1 MLIAFDCRIIR
12 DKNPAGISRV
22 VLEFLKEVLSADR
35 KNDYMLI
42 FDDKEMKDFVLFYL
56 RYIKKTVKVLILPFG
71 ILSFDNLFQL
81 PKILN
86 RREIDVY
93 YVPYYFTS
101 PFIRKRTKVIL
112 TVFDLMHFFYPYFK
126 MSLTRKLYHKIRL
139 APRIVLRRADK
150 IVTISINTS
159 RDLIKMFHVPSR
171 KIKMIYMGVS
181 KSFRKIDSRSAKRLL
196 KEKYGVNKKYILYV
210 GRNEPHKNIK
220 ALVLAYVKLSEYLRE
235 EYKLVLVGKE
245 DERYSE
251 GVRQLIKKYS
261 IEPNVTFTGYVDESE
276 LPYIY
281 SAASVYV
288 QPSFY
293 EGFGIPILEAMACG
307 VPVVSSNTASLPEV
321 GGEAALYTDPF
332 DVAKMSEQIRKVLE
346 NEGLKDELIEKGF
359 SQVKKFSWFLAA
371 NSLVECFNELGGKN
385 DIKN

>member
-42 FDDKEMKDFVLFYL
+42 FDNEEMKNFVLFYL
-56 RYIKKTVKVLILPFG
+56 RHIKKTVKVLILPFG
-71 ILSFDNLFQL
+71 ILTLDNITQL
-81 PKILN
+81 PKVLDKRAVDI
-86 RREIDVY
+86 Y

-101 PFIRKRTKVIL
+101 PFIKRRTKVIL

-126 MSLTRKLYHKIRL
+126 MSFTRKLYHKIRL
-139 APRIVLRRADK
+139 APKIILRRADK
-150 IVTISINTS
+150 IVTISVNTS
-159 RDLIKMFHVPSR
+159 RDLIKMFKVPSR

-181 KSFRKIDSRSAKRLL
+181 KSFRVIDQKSAKKLL
-196 KEKYGVNKKYILYV
+196 KEKYGVSKKYILYV

-220 ALVLAYVKLSEYLRE
+220 ALVLAYAGLPTYLRD
-235 EYKLVLVGKE
+235 EYKLVLAGKE
-245 DERYSE
+245 DERYSD
-251 GVRQLIKKYS
+251 GVRRLIKKYS
-261 IEPNVTFTGYVDESE
+261 IENNVVFTGYVDESE

-293 EGFGIPILEAMACG
+293 EGFGMPVLEAMACG
-307 VPVVSSNTASLPEV
+307 VPVVSSNTSSLPEV
-321 GGEAALYTDPF
+321 GVDAALYSDPF
-332 DVAKMSEQIRKVLE
+332 DIVKMSEQVKNILE
-346 NEGLKDELIEKGF
+346 NESLRNELIEKGF
-359 SQVKKFSWFLAA
+359 SQVKKFSWFSAA
-371 NSLVECFNELGGKN
+371 NSLVECFNELGGK
-385 DIKN
+385 